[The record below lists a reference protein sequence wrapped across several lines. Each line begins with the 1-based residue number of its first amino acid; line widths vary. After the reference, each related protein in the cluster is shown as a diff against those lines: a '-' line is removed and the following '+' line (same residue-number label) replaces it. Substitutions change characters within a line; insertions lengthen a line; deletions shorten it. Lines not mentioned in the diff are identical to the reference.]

1 MPALELDPAPL
12 ARASLTRARAPAR
25 PLPELRAVFD
35 EHADFVARALRYLG
49 VPPGDLDDALQEVF
63 LVVHAR
69 LAELA
74 RPEALRAWLRQIA
87 RHVAMAA
94 RRKHAQRRE
103 QLGEAPDAPLDL
115 TASPE
120 AAHERRDLLLHLLDQ
135 LPDEQR
141 EAFVLYEIEEM
152 SMREVAE
159 LIGCPLQTAYSRHRA
174 ARERLEQAAR
184 RHDERGPR

>member
-1 MPALELDPAPL
+1 MPALVTEPL
-12 ARASLTRARAPAR
+12 ARAPLDRAHAPPRA
-25 PLPELRAVFD
+25 LPELRAVFD
-35 EHADFVARALRYLG
+35 AHADFVARALRYLG

-69 LAELA
+69 LGELA

-103 QLGEAPDAPLDL
+103 QLGDAPDAPLDL
-115 TASPE
+115 ATTE
-120 AAHERRDLLLHLLDQ
+120 VAHERRDLLLHLLDQ
-135 LPDEQR
+135 LQDEQR

-184 RHDERGPR
+184 RLGERGVR